1 MQRVQTF
8 FRRIRP
14 LSTMRIFWIFGFQTR
29 FDFRWEWLTLFP
41 TMGRLPHTEQ
51 ILDMKP
57 YPYFPSY
64 ALVSTKKRKNRM
76 IHKNS

>member
-8 FRRIRP
+8 FLRIRP
-14 LSTMRIFWIFGFQTR
+14 LSTMRIFWIFGLQTR

-41 TMGRLPHTEQ
+41 KMGRLPHTEQ

-57 YPYFPSY
+57 YPYCPSY
-64 ALVSTKKRKNRM
+64 ALVCTKNHL
-76 IHKNS
+76 IHWNS